1 MIKMTSASIII
12 PTYNEKSNL
21 TSFIEKINKILESK
35 NNELMLEFLFVD
47 DGSEIPINKDIK
59 ENEYIKIISN
69 DRNYGYG
76 YSIKKAVNSAK
87 YDLIGIIDSD
97 NSYDL
102 NFLIKELKTFDENK
116 IDMIVG
122 KRKFNYNEGFL
133 RKTYRFFLNK
143 FSSMIFN
150 FKIEDIN
157 SGIRLF
163 RKDLFLDNKKYFPD
177 RFSITSTQT
186 LTYIVKNKKLKYIE
200 TEYNKRP
207 GKSKINLF
215 LDPFNFIFLILK
227 IFMLFAPTKFFTWLG
242 LFFIF
247 MSFLTGIFSFV
258 IYSQIADITVL
269 LLFLAGFNCILFGLL
284 AESLRLK

>member
-35 NNELMLEFLFVD
+35 NNELMLEFIFVD

-59 ENEYIKIISN
+59 ENEYVKIISN

-122 KRKFNYNEGFL
+122 KE
-133 RKTYRFFLNK
+133 
-143 FSSMIFN
+143 
-150 FKIEDIN
+150 
-157 SGIRLF
+157 
-163 RKDLFLDNKKYFPD
+163 
-177 RFSITSTQT
+177 
-186 LTYIVKNKKLKYIE
+186 
-200 TEYNKRP
+200 
-207 GKSKINLF
+207 NLIIMKVF
-215 LDPFNFIFLILK
+215 
-227 IFMLFAPTKFFTWLG
+227 
-242 LFFIF
+242 
-247 MSFLTGIFSFV
+247 
-258 IYSQIADITVL
+258 
-269 LLFLAGFNCILFGLL
+269 
-284 AESLRLK
+284 